1 VEQDSILTTS
11 ERSQALVDIRK
22 LFDNQRFGVLAT
34 HCGGQPYASL
44 VAFAASDDLRRLVFC
59 TLRDTRKYANLVRD
73 PRAALLVHSACNDA
87 GDFEQAMGVTVT
99 GAAIDVTE
107 DDKVRYAEMLISRH
121 PELSDFV
128 AGGDS
133 AIVVLQAGEHHL
145 VRRFQDMVRI
155 PMQ

>member
-1 VEQDSILTTS
+1 M
-11 ERSQALVDIRK
+11 
-22 LFDNQRFGVLAT
+22 QRI
-34 HCGGQPYASL
+34 
-44 VAFAASDDLRRLVFC
+44 AAGDDLRRLVFC
-59 TLRDTRKYANLVRD
+59 TSWETRKYANLVRD

-87 GDFEQAMGVTVT
+87 GDFEQAMGVTIT

-107 DDKVRYAEMLISRH
+107 DDKARYAEMLISRH

-128 AGGDS
+128 VEPDS
-133 AIVVLQAGEHHL
+133 AIVVLEAGEHHL